1 MKYLSLAFNVPLF
14 QTFSYSFNENEMN
27 VALGVRCEA
36 PFGSRTLIGIVVS
49 IHSNAPTD
57 VPPEK
62 LRSIK
67 KVIDTEPIV
76 TDELLSLAK
85 WMSRYYLSSL
95 GEILFAMIPSGKKEI
110 GLPSFSIPDESST
123 EKNLSDEQKSA
134 IEKILSSTKTK
145 NNFHYLFGKTGSG
158 KTEVF
163 LRVAE
168 KVLENGKGVIYLVPE
183 IALTSQVVREAQARF
198 GNKVAILHSHL
209 TQSQKLSEWKKILH
223 KTSRVVIGAR
233 SAIFAPV
240 PNLGLIIMDEEHD
253 ASYKSGTSPRYHAR
267 QIAMYRANKNEIPFV
282 MGSATPSVE
291 SYEAFSNGTFFLHTL
306 STRLAGGSEPNIS
319 CVDLSKEK
327 MAGTLSPTLTR
338 EIEKTLSEKKQ
349 VILFLNRR
357 GFTHFFRCASCG
369 FELMCKN
376 CSVPMT
382 YHKNENKLKC
392 HYCGFES
399 APPESCPNCGSLD
412 IGYSGFGT
420 EYVEAETRAKF
431 PNAKIIRIDTDNMKK
446 KNALETSL
454 RDFEQGNYDIM
465 LGTQMVS
472 KGLNFP
478 RLKLVGVVLADTALH
493 LPDFRASER
502 AFSLI
507 TQVAGRAGRFFPDGK
522 VIVQT
527 YNPFREAIF
536 FATQNKVR
544 EFYEWEIS
552 MRKLLRF
559 PPFSRLVR
567 LVFRSLTKKLA
578 FDTAQ
583 SAKRILVSEKQ
594 KAKRFQGIEIL
605 GVAEC
610 ALLKISQN
618 YRYQILLRGNEMS
631 AMQDLA
637 RALLLGYTHVQS
649 VYIECDVDPVS
660 LM

>member
-1 MKYLSLAFNVPLF
+1 MKYLSLAFNMPVF
-14 QTFSYSFNENEMN
+14 QTFSYFFDDEQMHIQI
-27 VALGVRCEA
+27 GMRCEA
-36 PFGSRTLIGIVVS
+36 PFGSRKLIGLVVS
-49 IHSNAPTD
+49 IQNSAPAD
-57 VPPEK
+57 VPQEK
-62 LRSIK
+62 LRCIK
-67 KVIDTEPIV
+67 RVIDNEPIV
-76 TDELLSLAK
+76 SDELLSLAK

-95 GEILFAMIPSGKKEI
+95 GEVLFSIIPSGKKEI
-110 GLPSFSIPDESST
+110 GLPSFFVSDEIADK
-123 EKNLSDEQKSA
+123 KNLSVEQKLA
-134 IEKILSSTKTK
+134 IEKITNSPQTK
-145 NNFHYLFGKTGSG
+145 NNFHYLFGRTGSG

-163 LRVAE
+163 LRAAE
-168 KVLENGKGVIYLVPE
+168 KILSRGKGVIYLVPE
-183 IALTSQVVREAQARF
+183 IALAPQIVREAKMRF
-198 GNKVAILHSHL
+198 GETVAVLHSQL

-223 KTSRVVIGAR
+223 KDSRMVIGAR
-233 SAIFAPV
+233 SAVFAPV
-240 PNLGLIIMDEEHD
+240 PNLGLIVMDEEHD

-267 QIAMYRANKNEIPFV
+267 QIAMYRANKNAIPFV

-291 SYEAFSNGTFFLHTL
+291 AYDSFSNGNFFLHTL
-306 STRLAGGSEPNIS
+306 SARLSGGKEPNIS
-319 CVDLSKEK
+319 CIDLSKEK
-327 MAGTLSPTLTR
+327 MNGALSRALTN

-399 APPESCPNCGSLD
+399 PPPESCPRCGSLD

-446 KNALETSL
+446 KGALETSL
-454 RDFEQGNYDIM
+454 RNFENGGYDIM
-465 LGTQMVS
+465 LGTQMVA

-493 LPDFRASER
+493 LPDFRANER

-527 YNPFREAIF
+527 YNPLREAVF
-536 FATQNKVR
+536 FATHNKTN
-544 EFYEWEIS
+544 EFYKWEIA

-567 LVFRSLTKKLA
+567 LVFRSLTEKLA
-578 FDTAQ
+578 FETAQ
-583 SAKRILVSEKQ
+583 SAKKILENEKQ
-594 KAKRFQGIEIL
+594 KAKRFQKIEIL

-618 YRYQILLRGNEMS
+618 YRYQILLRGTEMR

-637 RALLLGYTHVQS
+637 RTLLLGYTHVQS
-649 VYIECDVDPVS
+649 VYIECDIDPVS